1 MWVTSVDFNYL
12 PKKKKKNWQENM
24 YSVPNSVVLEK
35 WIICIFSILLISSQ
49 GYFHFEKKPE
59 SLICQYPHIL
69 YTKLDKNISLAL
81 EKIFL

>member
-12 PKKKKKNWQENM
+12 PKKNKKNWQENK

-49 GYFHFEKKPE
+49 GYFHFEKKPWVPYMPI
-59 SLICQYPHIL
+59 STYTL
-69 YTKLDKNISLAL
+69 YQAW
-81 EKIFL
+81 